1 MAEYACLLLQNLGYY
16 SQVSETI
23 TPFERIDMRQN
34 ETERTIESRI
44 AIETAGDSYWRES
57 GSEIVSIHSIT
68 IREYDMDDEH
78 YFDVYVRH
86 DSEWT
91 IYTDSGFERAI
102 SDAIGHEVRWSEQGM
117 QEDGIAHLEA

>member
-1 MAEYACLLLQNLGYY
+1 M
-16 SQVSETI
+16 SETI

-91 IYTDSGFERAI
+91 IYTDSGFERNI
-102 SDAIGHEVRWSEQGM
+102 SNAIGHEVRWSEQGM

>member
-1 MAEYACLLLQNLGYY
+1 M
-16 SQVSETI
+16 SETI

-91 IYTDSGFERAI
+91 IYTASGFERAI

-117 QEDGIAHLEA
+117 QEDGMAHLEA

>member
-1 MAEYACLLLQNLGYY
+1 
-16 SQVSETI
+16 
-23 TPFERIDMRQN
+23 MRQN

-117 QEDGIAHLEA
+117 QEDGMAHLEA

>member
-1 MAEYACLLLQNLGYY
+1 
-16 SQVSETI
+16 
-23 TPFERIDMRQN
+23 MRQH
-34 ETERTIESRI
+34 ETQRTIESRI

-91 IYTDSGFERAI
+91 IYTDSGFERNI
-102 SDAIGHEVRWSEQGM
+102 SNALGHEVRWSEQGM
-117 QEDGIAHLEA
+117 QENGMAHLEA

>member
-1 MAEYACLLLQNLGYY
+1 M
-16 SQVSETI
+16 SETI

-102 SDAIGHEVRWSEQGM
+102 SDAIGHEVHWSEQGM
-117 QEDGIAHLEA
+117 QEDGMAHLEA

>member
-1 MAEYACLLLQNLGYY
+1 
-16 SQVSETI
+16 
-23 TPFERIDMRQN
+23 MRQN
-34 ETERTIESRI
+34 ETQRTIESRI

-68 IREYDMDDEH
+68 IREYDIDDEH

-117 QEDGIAHLEA
+117 QEDGMAHLEA

>member
-1 MAEYACLLLQNLGYY
+1 
-16 SQVSETI
+16 
-23 TPFERIDMRQN
+23 MRQN
-34 ETERTIESRI
+34 ETQRMIESRI
-44 AIETAGDSYWRES
+44 AVETTGDSLWRKS

-117 QEDGIAHLEA
+117 QEDGMAHLEA

>member
-1 MAEYACLLLQNLGYY
+1 
-16 SQVSETI
+16 
-23 TPFERIDMRQN
+23 MRQH

-102 SDAIGHEVRWSEQGM
+102 SDAIGHEVHWSEQGM
-117 QEDGIAHLEA
+117 QEDGMAHLEA

>member
-1 MAEYACLLLQNLGYY
+1 M
-16 SQVSETI
+16 T
-23 TPFERIDMRQN
+23 MRN

-117 QEDGIAHLEA
+117 QEDGMAHLEA

>member
-1 MAEYACLLLQNLGYY
+1 
-16 SQVSETI
+16 
-23 TPFERIDMRQN
+23 MRQN
-34 ETERTIESRI
+34 ETQRTIESRI

-86 DSEWT
+86 DSDWT

-117 QEDGIAHLEA
+117 QEDGMAHLEA

>member
-1 MAEYACLLLQNLGYY
+1 
-16 SQVSETI
+16 
-23 TPFERIDMRQN
+23 MRQN

-44 AIETAGDSYWRES
+44 AIETAGDSYRRES

>member
-1 MAEYACLLLQNLGYY
+1 M
-16 SQVSETI
+16 
-23 TPFERIDMRQN
+23 
-34 ETERTIESRI
+34 ETERRWDVGEMVVVHTLNDLVGEVTKRSLN
-44 AIETAGDSYWRES
+44 GD
-57 GSEIVSIHSIT
+57 G
-68 IREYDMDDEH
+68 EYDMDDEH

-117 QEDGIAHLEA
+117 QEDGMAHLEA

>member
-1 MAEYACLLLQNLGYY
+1 
-16 SQVSETI
+16 
-23 TPFERIDMRQN
+23 MRQN
-34 ETERTIESRI
+34 ETQRTIESRI

-86 DSEWT
+86 DSDWT
-91 IYTDSGFERAI
+91 IYTDTGFEKAI
-102 SDAIGHEVRWSEQGM
+102 SAAIGHEVRWSEQGM
-117 QEDGIAHLEA
+117 QEDGMAHLEA

>member
-1 MAEYACLLLQNLGYY
+1 M
-16 SQVSETI
+16 SETI

-34 ETERTIESRI
+34 ETQRTIESRI

-86 DSEWT
+86 GSEWT

-117 QEDGIAHLEA
+117 QEDGMAHLEA

>member
-1 MAEYACLLLQNLGYY
+1 
-16 SQVSETI
+16 
-23 TPFERIDMRQN
+23 MRQN
-34 ETERTIESRI
+34 ETQRTIESRI

-117 QEDGIAHLEA
+117 QEDGMAHFEA

>member
-1 MAEYACLLLQNLGYY
+1 
-16 SQVSETI
+16 
-23 TPFERIDMRQN
+23 MRQN

-44 AIETAGDSYWRES
+44 AIDTAGDSYWRES

-68 IREYDMDDEH
+68 IRKYDMDDEH

-117 QEDGIAHLEA
+117 QEDGMAHLEA

>member
-1 MAEYACLLLQNLGYY
+1 
-16 SQVSETI
+16 
-23 TPFERIDMRQN
+23 MREN
-34 ETERTIESRI
+34 ETSRTIESRI
-44 AIETAGDSYWRES
+44 AIETAGDSLWRES
-57 GSEIVSIHSIT
+57 DSEIISIHSIT
-68 IREYDMDDEH
+68 IREYDLDDEH

-117 QEDGIAHLEA
+117 QEDGFAHLEA

>member
-1 MAEYACLLLQNLGYY
+1 
-16 SQVSETI
+16 
-23 TPFERIDMRQN
+23 MRQN

-102 SDAIGHEVRWSEQGM
+102 SDAIVMRFAGRNKECRKTEWLIWKPNFFLDNDPE
-117 QEDGIAHLEA
+117 I

>member
-1 MAEYACLLLQNLGYY
+1 
-16 SQVSETI
+16 
-23 TPFERIDMRQN
+23 MRQN
-34 ETERTIESRI
+34 ETQRTIESRI

-117 QEDGIAHLEA
+117 QEDGMAHLEA

>member
-1 MAEYACLLLQNLGYY
+1 
-16 SQVSETI
+16 
-23 TPFERIDMRQN
+23 MRQN
-34 ETERTIESRI
+34 ETQRTIESRI
-44 AIETAGDSYWRES
+44 AVETTGDSYWRESS

-117 QEDGIAHLEA
+117 QEDGMAHLEA

>member
-1 MAEYACLLLQNLGYY
+1 M
-16 SQVSETI
+16 SETI
-23 TPFERIDMRQN
+23 TPFERIDMRQH

-117 QEDGIAHLEA
+117 QEDGMAHLEA

>member
-1 MAEYACLLLQNLGYY
+1 M
-16 SQVSETI
+16 TI
-23 TPFERIDMRQN
+23 RN
-34 ETERTIESRI
+34 KTENTIESRI
-44 AIETAGDSYWRES
+44 VIETAGDSLWRDS

-68 IREYDMDDEH
+68 IREYDLDDEH

-102 SDAIGHEVRWSEQGM
+102 SDAIGREVRWSEQGA
-117 QEDGIAHLEA
+117 QEDGFAHLEA

>member
-1 MAEYACLLLQNLGYY
+1 M
-16 SQVSETI
+16 SETI
-23 TPFERIDMRQN
+23 TLFERIDMRQN

-117 QEDGIAHLEA
+117 QEDGMAHLEA

>member
-1 MAEYACLLLQNLGYY
+1 M
-16 SQVSETI
+16 SETI
-23 TPFERIDMRQN
+23 TLFERIDMRQN

-68 IREYDMDDEH
+68 NREYDIDDEH

-86 DSEWT
+86 DSDWT
-91 IYTDSGFERAI
+91 IYTDTGFERAI
-102 SDAIGHEVRWSEQGM
+102 SAAIGHEVRWSEQGM
-117 QEDGIAHLEA
+117 QEDGMAHLEA